1 MRQRRNGW
9 ITAVLKNILSFRF
22 IFNQKTLS
30 LIPFEFIYDE
40 EFTTLCVHQNNKK
53 IMHYTSYKTNY
64 K

>member
-30 LIPFEFIYDE
+30 LIPIEFIYDE
-40 EFTTLCVHQNNKK
+40 EFTTLCVHQNKK